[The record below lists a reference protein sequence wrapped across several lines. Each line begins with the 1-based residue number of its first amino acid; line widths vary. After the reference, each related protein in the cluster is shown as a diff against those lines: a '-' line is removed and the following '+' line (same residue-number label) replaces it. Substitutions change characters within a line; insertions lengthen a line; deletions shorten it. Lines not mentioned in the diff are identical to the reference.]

1 MPNVTKERRR
11 AQRYPLVLTA
21 EFIVLGTRTKLNG
34 RASDIGRFGCYI
46 DTLNPSPAGTP
57 LELRLSH
64 GGETFQTN
72 AKVVFV
78 SPRLGVG
85 VAFTDIPANQDEL
98 LDRWLAAEVV
108 S

>member
-21 EFIVLGTRTKLNG
+21 EFIVLGTRAKLNG
-34 RASDIGRFGCYI
+34 RASDTGRFGCYI

-64 GGETFQTN
+64 AGETFQTN

-78 SPRLGVG
+78 SPGLGMG
-85 VAFTDIPANQDEL
+85 VAFMDTPASQQEL

>member
-46 DTLNPSPAGTP
+46 DTLNPSLAGTP

-72 AKVVFV
+72 ARVVFV
-78 SPRLGVG
+78 SPGLGMG
-85 VAFTDIPANQDEL
+85 VAFLDTRANQQEL
-98 LDRWLAAEVV
+98 LDRWLAAGVV